1 MNKLLFLII
10 ITVLFSCKTSEK
22 QVKTES
28 SANDSATKFRGIVSH
43 KYKNEGCKTIIIV
56 ENNKESKQLILIPLK
71 GFDEKFDKDN
81 FKIKFD
87 YLPLRIKNPEG
98 CNIGIPA
105 AISNIAAD

>member
-1 MNKLLFLII
+1 MKKLLFLII

-22 QVKTES
+22 QTKTES
-28 SANDSATKFRGIVSH
+28 STNVSSAKFQGIVSH
-43 KYKNEGCKTIIIV
+43 KYKKEGCKTIIIV
-56 ENNKESKQLILIPLK
+56 ENLKDAKQLILIPVK

-81 FKIKFD
+81 LKIKFD

-105 AISNIAAD
+105 AINNISVD